1 MEWFKKTTTCATPLE
16 ESHGNMSTK
25 QIYAIFVGQFK
36 TKYKNPNIPLNFCDQ
51 NIYMFPNN
59 V

>member
-16 ESHGNMSTK
+16 ESHRSMITK

-36 TKYKNPNIPLNFCDQ
+36 TKYHNLNIPLNFCDQ
-51 NIYMFPNN
+51 DIYMFPNN